1 MEKSA
6 QDGLINKSGNLIEP
20 EKLPL
25 ATRSPTTSDN
35 EAGSDKEPESKPE
48 SNPENLWG
56 KRTRVLGRS
65 VGISAKL
72 GELYADEHVLQSDV
86 AGERLIWAVETILK
100 ELQRRQVEGVKEG
113 EGDWMSLEE
122 IGGALEGMFDANIV
136 MWICDVL
143 CNGMLTHELSSRKP
157 LRIQVTAL
165 PRSAAFPA
173 GYHVITTEKL
183 SHSSLK

>member
-1 MEKSA
+1 MEKST
-6 QDGLINKSGNLIEP
+6 QEGLIDKSGHLINP
-20 EKLPL
+20 EGSSLVTKPR
-25 ATRSPTTSDN
+25 ATSDN
-35 EAGSDKEPESKPE
+35 EAESDKEPESDT
-48 SNPENLWG
+48 ENLWG
-56 KRTRVLGRS
+56 KRTRVLGKS

-113 EGDWMSLEE
+113 EGDWMSPEE
-122 IGGALEGMFDANIV
+122 IGGALEGMWHANIAI
-136 MWICDVL
+136 WIFHVL
-143 CNGMLTHELSSRKP
+143 CYGMLTHILSSRKP
-157 LRIQVTAL
+157 LRIQVEAL
-165 PRSAAFPA
+165 PRSTAFPA